1 MKFKLGQKVVVLAD
15 WSELKG
21 QIGCYVAEVRDD
33 EGLYLIKWQGHSMS
47 EYNACL
53 VTHNELAP
61 YEGMTAPKKQ
71 PISNCCFEK
80 RDIQSQ
86 RRSIIES
93 TMSCMISLQKLLED
107 NVINLDKIFE
117 AEGYPF
123 YCLAEYVEDMVMK
136 YENTY
141 CGTEEYENNF
151 EEHSKSYFTKEL
163 TKALSKEVA

>member
-21 QIGCYVAEVRDD
+21 QVGCYVAEVRDD

-53 VTHNELAP
+53 VTHDELAP
-61 YEGMTAPKKQ
+61 FEGTSAPKEQ
-71 PISNCCFEK
+71 PTYNVCFEK
-80 RDIQSQ
+80 KDIQSQ

-93 TMSCMISLQKLLED
+93 TMSCMIALQKLTED
-107 NVINLDKIFE
+107 DVINLEKVFE
-117 AEGYPF
+117 VEGYPF

-141 CGTEEYENNF
+141 CGTEGCEDNF
-151 EEHSKSYFTKEL
+151 EEHSKAYFIKEL
-163 TKALSKEVA
+163 TKALSEEVA